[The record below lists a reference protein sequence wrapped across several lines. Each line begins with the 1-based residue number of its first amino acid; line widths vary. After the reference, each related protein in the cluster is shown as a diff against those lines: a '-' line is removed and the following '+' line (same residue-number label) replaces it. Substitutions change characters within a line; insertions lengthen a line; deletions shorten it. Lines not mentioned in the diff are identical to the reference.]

1 MRNDQLICDIK
12 DILNTYGEVNN
23 ELYDEGMTM
32 TIDENGFDHIAEDIA
47 EIISQLKDKLH
58 RRNMQIKDLKAEV
71 SRLEE
76 IHNINLDSI
85 AKLETKLLQ

>member
-1 MRNDQLICDIK
+1 MFDDRNLTIK
-12 DILNTYGEVNN
+12 
-23 ELYDEGMTM
+23 ELER
-32 TIDENGFDHIAEDIA
+32 ENK
-47 EIISQLKDKLH
+47 QLKDKLH